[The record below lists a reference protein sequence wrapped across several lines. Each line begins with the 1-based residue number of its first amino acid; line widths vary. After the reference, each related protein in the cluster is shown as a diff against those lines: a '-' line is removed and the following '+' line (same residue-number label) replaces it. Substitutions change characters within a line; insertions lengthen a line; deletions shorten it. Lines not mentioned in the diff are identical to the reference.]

1 MRRCKAALIA
11 GRAGL
16 TPLGVAAAKR
26 PRAFAISPHRQNFGV
41 HSDSPIKRVFVAEEI
56 GSEPMARP
64 TTHVI
69 KRFPDHELAIERLA
83 RTNESFGAMCEDYA
97 VGVEALR
104 RWERATDPKRAVRIA
119 ELRDSL
125 AELEVEILEVLTQ
138 KAGRPR

>member
-1 MRRCKAALIA
+1 M
-11 GRAGL
+11 
-16 TPLGVAAAKR
+16 
-26 PRAFAISPHRQNFGV
+26 
-41 HSDSPIKRVFVAEEI
+41 FVAEEI

-83 RTNESFGAMCEDYA
+83 RTNESFRAMCEDYA

-138 KAGRPR
+138 KARRPR

>member
-1 MRRCKAALIA
+1 M
-11 GRAGL
+11 
-16 TPLGVAAAKR
+16 
-26 PRAFAISPHRQNFGV
+26 
-41 HSDSPIKRVFVAEEI
+41 FVAEEI

-119 ELRDSL
+119 ELRESL
-125 AELEVEILEVLTQ
+125 AEVEVEILEVLTLE
-138 KAGRPR
+138 ARRPG